1 MSTLNS
7 SIVNSSIVKTTQ
19 IQHTNG
25 TIALTVDSSGRVQ
38 APNQPS
44 FRVYL
49 PTAAVDNIIT
59 FGAAEYNIGN
69 HMNTAG
75 GIFTAP
81 IAGRYFFTFA
91 ILCGNPIGSYTRIN
105 FCKNSTVIDTTL
117 GDTLYGFLDSYGSP
131 SMAMIFNLAAN
142 DTIRLRAEGS
152 GVYGTSYGSFSG
164 CLIG

>member
-1 MSTLNS
+1 MSILNVGEVQTNFIKS
-7 SIVNSSIVKTTQ
+7 TT
-19 IQHTNG
+19 G
-25 TIALTVDSSGRVQ
+25 TTALTIDSFGRVQ
-38 APNQPS
+38 TPNQPS

-49 PTAAVDNIIT
+49 PTAAVNNIIT
-59 FGAAEYNIGN
+59 FGATEYNIGN
-69 HMNTAG
+69 HMNAAG

-81 IAGRYFFTFA
+81 ITGRYFFTFA
-91 ILCGNPIGSYTRIN
+91 ILCGNPIGPYVRIN

-152 GVYGTSYGSFSG
+152 GTYGTPYGSFSG